1 MKRAIWALALLA
13 LIPGISF
20 GQDKAA
26 LEKTLIANERKINE
40 AVAKG
45 DKAGF
50 EALIAPGAVSV
61 DKGGF
66 MPVAEFIKAFD
77 QIKIASWK
85 IDNPQVQWI
94 DANNAIVNYTWTGAG
109 TFMKQP
115 VDSPTLSSTLWTKKG
130 TKWLATFHAEVALA
144 KK

>member
-1 MKRAIWALALLA
+1 MKKTLWALAVLALA
-13 LIPGISF
+13 LIPGLAY

-26 LEKTLIANERKINE
+26 LEKTLIANEQKIND

-66 MPVAEFIKAFD
+66 MPIAEFLKAFD
-77 QIKIASWK
+77 QIKLTSSK
-85 IDNPQVQWI
+85 VENPQVQWI
-94 DANNAIVNYTWTGAG
+94 DANNAIVNYTWIGAG
-109 TFMKQP
+109 TFNKQP

-130 TKWLATFHAEVALA
+130 TKWLATFHSEIA

>member
-1 MKRAIWALALLA
+1 MKNAIWALALLA
-13 LIPGISF
+13 LIPGISY

-45 DKAGF
+45 DKAAF
-50 EALIAPGAVSV
+50 TALVAPDAVSA
-61 DKGGF
+61 DKTGF
-66 MPVAEFIKAFD
+66 MPVAEFVKMMD
-77 QIKIASWK
+77 RLKLTTWK
-85 IDNPQVQWI
+85 IDNPTVQWI
-94 DANNAIVNYTWTGAG
+94 DANNAVVNYTWTGAG

-115 VDSPTLSSTLWTKKG
+115 VDSPTVASTVWTKKG
-130 TKWLATFHAEVALA
+130 TTWHATFHSEIPMV